1 MAATRLI
8 NQRGYRG
15 ASVEDI
21 SAQLNVTKG
30 SFYHHHE
37 GKDDLVVDCFKR
49 TFAVMRRAQL
59 ATRDLPGGQ
68 WQRLASTASA
78 LVEYQLSPHGPL
90 LRASA
95 MGALPPDIRQ
105 DMIDRYNRV
114 SDRFAAMISDGIAEG
129 TIRPVDPLIAAH
141 MLNSML
147 NATASINVWAPGI
160 DRSEAASFFAR
171 PLLQGVFT
179 R

>member
-1 MAATRLI
+1 M
-8 NQRGYRG
+8 
-15 ASVEDI
+15 
-21 SAQLNVTKG
+21 
-30 SFYHHHE
+30 
-37 GKDDLVVDCFKR
+37 
-49 TFAVMRRAQL
+49 
-59 ATRDLPGGQ
+59 
-68 WQRLASTASA
+68 SA
-78 LVEYQLSPHGPL
+78 LPL
-90 LRASA
+90 
-95 MGALPPDIRQ
+95 DIRH
-105 DMIDRYNRV
+105 DMISRYSRV
-114 SDRFAAMISDGIAEG
+114 WERFAAMISDGIAEG